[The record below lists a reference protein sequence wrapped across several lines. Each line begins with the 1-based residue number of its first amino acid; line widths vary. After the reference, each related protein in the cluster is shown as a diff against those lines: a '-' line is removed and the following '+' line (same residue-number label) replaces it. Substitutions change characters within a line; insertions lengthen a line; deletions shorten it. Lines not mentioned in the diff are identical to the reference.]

1 MWTLG
6 FPDGSAD
13 KESACNVGDTG
24 KSGLMAESGRSPG
37 EGNGNPLHI
46 LAWEIPWTEEPGGL
60 QPTGSQRVGH
70 AWTLGTL
77 LRLPPYSYFYFSF
90 TCSVSAHPAS
100 SHPSA
105 LTAFCVI
112 YLDVCL
118 VKNILLTGLV
128 FLFVLLYFFNLWL
141 CILPGELNH
150 YIFWLFKKFS
160 LKSLCSAFYVFPLCS
175 LNCMDSISFLLLT
188 CNLNK
193 I

>member
-1 MWTLG
+1 MWRLG
-6 FPDGSAD
+6 FLDGSAD
-13 KESACNVGDTG
+13 KESAYNVGDKG

-37 EGNGNPLHI
+37 EGNSNPLHI
-46 LAWEIPWTEEPGGL
+46 LAWEIPRTEEPGGL

-70 AWTLGTL
+70 DWKMGTL

-90 TCSVSAHPAS
+90 TCFVSAHPTS

-112 YLDVCL
+112 YLDVSL
-118 VKNILLTGLV
+118 IKNILLTGLV
-128 FLFVLLYFFNLWL
+128 FLFILLYFFNLWL
-141 CILPGELNH
+141 RILPGELNH
-150 YIFWLFKKFS
+150 YIFWLFKKVS
-160 LKSLCSAFYVFPLCS
+160 LKSLCFAFYVFPLCS
-175 LNCMDSISFLLLT
+175 LNYMDSISFPLLT